1 MGALWQDL
9 RYGLR
14 TMLRSPGLM
23 AVAVLSL
30 ALGVGANTA
39 IFSLL
44 NAVMLRELPVQN
56 PGQLVLFGTGRSG
69 GSTDDFAF
77 TDLYS
82 YPFYREMRQKNQVFS
97 DASAILSILFTKM
110 HGAVSGG
117 ANLEPMDVQLV
128 SGAYFPML
136 GVKPILGRTFTE
148 AEDEPAGAHPV
159 AIASYSWWK
168 RRFARDPA
176 VVGKTVTLGSTV
188 YTIIGVTPA
197 EFFGTT
203 VGQSP
208 DLWIPL
214 SMDKQ
219 VSPGWNGLD
228 DRWFQSLYILARL
241 KPGVSVEQ
249 AQANV
254 NLLARQIWREYAGPV
269 LTKEQQQELER
280 AHIQLTPAARG
291 LSRLRFEYS
300 LPLQIL
306 MVVVGLVLLIACAN
320 IANLLLA
327 RATARQREIAVR
339 LAIGAGQARLIRQM
353 LTESLLLA
361 LAGGA
366 FGILFAAWANDTLLA
381 MVSAGPEPLP
391 LHVAPDARVLA
402 FTLAVSVVT
411 ALLFGTVPALRAT
424 RINLT
429 PALKEGRSAVSAGS
443 RSPLAKALIV
453 SQVALSLVLLVGTGL
468 FLRTLVKLTH
478 VDTGFNRENVLLFA
492 IEAVGY
498 KEDSR
503 LVNLYQQIEQRVSA
517 QPGVRA
523 ASVSFFTFNQGSW
536 TDPVSVQGRTP
547 TRENVRHNVIGPG
560 YFATMG
566 IPLLVGRVL
575 GPQDTEK
582 SPKVAVIN
590 ETMARRFFPGGSPVG
605 RRFGI
610 GNDPKHSNDIEVV
623 GVVKDAKYESLR
635 ENLRS
640 AAYYPYTQRVGY
652 YYDFEVR
659 YSGDPQAIISEVRRA
674 VGEVDGRLPVS
685 YVNTLAEQV
694 DQSVASQSLVA
705 QLSMFFSLLAV
716 FLASIGI
723 YGVMSYAVTRRTS
736 EIGTRMAL
744 GAVRSKVL
752 WMVMR
757 DVLFLVAIG
766 VGVGLLASLALM
778 RLVRSQLYGVSA
790 QDPWTWA
797 LATAALTLAACA
809 AGYLPA
815 RKASRVDPM
824 VALRCE

>member
-97 DASAILSILFTKM
+97 DVSAMLSILFGGM
-110 HGAVSGG
+110 HGVVGG
-117 ANLEPMDVQLV
+117 SASLEPMNVQLV
-128 SGAYFPML
+128 SGTYFPML

-228 DRWFQSLYILARL
+228 DRWFQSRYILARL
-241 KPGVSVEQ
+241 KPGV
-249 AQANV
+249 
-254 NLLARQIWREYAGPV
+254 
-269 LTKEQQQELER
+269 
-280 AHIQLTPAARG
+280 
-291 LSRLRFEYS
+291 
-300 LPLQIL
+300 
-306 MVVVGLVLLIACAN
+306 
-320 IANLLLA
+320 
-327 RATARQREIAVR
+327 
-339 LAIGAGQARLIRQM
+339 
-353 LTESLLLA
+353 
-361 LAGGA
+361 
-366 FGILFAAWANDTLLA
+366 
-381 MVSAGPEPLP
+381 
-391 LHVAPDARVLA
+391 
-402 FTLAVSVVT
+402 
-411 ALLFGTVPALRAT
+411 
-424 RINLT
+424 
-429 PALKEGRSAVSAGS
+429 
-443 RSPLAKALIV
+443 
-453 SQVALSLVLLVGTGL
+453 
-468 FLRTLVKLTH
+468 
-478 VDTGFNRENVLLFA
+478 
-492 IEAVGY
+492 
-498 KEDSR
+498 
-503 LVNLYQQIEQRVSA
+503 
-517 QPGVRA
+517 
-523 ASVSFFTFNQGSW
+523 
-536 TDPVSVQGRTP
+536 
-547 TRENVRHNVIGPG
+547 
-560 YFATMG
+560 
-566 IPLLVGRVL
+566 
-575 GPQDTEK
+575 
-582 SPKVAVIN
+582 
-590 ETMARRFFPGGSPVG
+590 
-605 RRFGI
+605 
-610 GNDPKHSNDIEVV
+610 
-623 GVVKDAKYESLR
+623 
-635 ENLRS
+635 
-640 AAYYPYTQRVGY
+640 
-652 YYDFEVR
+652 
-659 YSGDPQAIISEVRRA
+659 
-674 VGEVDGRLPVS
+674 
-685 YVNTLAEQV
+685 
-694 DQSVASQSLVA
+694 
-705 QLSMFFSLLAV
+705 
-716 FLASIGI
+716 
-723 YGVMSYAVTRRTS
+723 
-736 EIGTRMAL
+736 
-744 GAVRSKVL
+744 
-752 WMVMR
+752 VMR

-790 QDPWTWA
+790 QDPSTLA
-797 LATAALTLAACA
+797 LATAGLALAACA

-824 VALRCE
+824 VALRHE